1 MRCVTQKWERHEGV
15 FQEYW
20 EYLLND
26 GNETRNFCSSFTDDK
41 YVGGRTGELVFA
53 QNCREHIR
61 NAVTKF
67 FSTCSAAVVLVQPF
81 VNTEISV
88 ICVIPGMH
96 SFL

>member
-1 MRCVTQKWERHEGV
+1 MKGYFRNT
-15 FQEYW
+15 
-20 EYLLND
+20 
-26 GNETRNFCSSFTDDK
+26 GNIYEMMETRPEIFAESGFTDDK
-41 YVGGRTGELVFA
+41 YVGGRTGEPVFA

-61 NAVTKF
+61 NTVTKF
-67 FSTCSAAVVLVQPF
+67 FCTCSAAVVLVQPF